1 MPAFTSRA
9 ALRFEEALA
18 FAARLHANQTR
29 KGGAVPYVAHLL
41 GVTAIALEHGAGE
54 DAAIAA
60 LLHDAVE
67 DQGGAATREEIR
79 RRFGDAV
86 AAIVDGCTDSD
97 AADPERKPPWEQRKK
112 TYLDHLRTAPPDVRL
127 VSAADKLHNAR
138 SILADLRE
146 RGEEAWKIFKGG
158 KKGTRWYY
166 GSLVT
171 IFRETGTVP
180 ALTEELAR
188 TVAEIERLAGP
199 ENP

>member
-1 MPAFTSRA
+1 
-9 ALRFEEALA
+9 
-18 FAARLHANQTR
+18 
-29 KGGAVPYVAHLL
+29 
-41 GVTAIALEHGAGE
+41 
-54 DAAIAA
+54 
-60 LLHDAVE
+60 
-67 DQGGAATREEIR
+67 
-79 RRFGDAV
+79 DAV

-146 RGEEAWKIFKGG
+146 RGEEIWKIFKGD
-158 KKGTRWYY
+158 KKAPRWYY
-166 GSLVT
+166 GSLVN

-188 TVAEIERLAGP
+188 TVAEIERLAGQ